1 AGVLRGHRPHT
12 APAYRMSLG
21 QRNRIRAQAGDPPR
35 ELNPLNML
43 RTVRIEAGR
52 RHLDR
57 DIVAAPWAEER
68 EPGRR

>member
-1 AGVLRGHRPHT
+1 
-12 APAYRMSLG
+12 MG

-43 RTVRIEAGR
+43 HTVRIEAGR